1 MLGAT
6 GSSSKERFIL
16 NKKKILVGM
25 SGGVDSTVTSI
36 LLQKEG
42 YEVEGVYMKLHHK
55 PGYHESNF
63 SKAQRVG
70 AYLGVKVHFLDLSE
84 AFHDNV
90 YDYFV
95 QSYKEG
101 LTPNP
106 CVMCNRTIKFG
117 KMIEFADSVGADFVA
132 TGHYIKCDGE
142 YIYMAEDPS
151 KDQSYFLCE
160 VKKEVLPR
168 LIFPLGTWVKED
180 VKAYAAKIEVL
191 KDFATQR
198 ESSEICFVENT
209 YDEVLAKHMN
219 IDMPGET
226 IDTEGNVVG
235 THKGYM
241 HYTIGKRR
249 GFFVNGAHDPHFVI
263 DIKPQTN
270 QIVVGTKEM
279 LEESAFEV
287 KQINLFKDLK
297 TFSCTVKVRYRTT
310 AVPCHVEIDGD
321 RAKVQLDEAVFG
333 LAKGQIAAFYE
344 GDKLLGGGV
353 IC

>member
-1 MLGAT
+1 M
-6 GSSSKERFIL
+6 SNR
-16 NKKKILVGM
+16 KKVLVGM

-55 PGYHESNF
+55 PGYHEANF
-63 SKAQRVG
+63 TKAQRVG
-70 AYLGVKVHFLDLSE
+70 AYLGVKVHFLDISE
-84 AFHDNV
+84 EFNKQV
-90 YDYFV
+90 YSYFV
-95 QSYKEG
+95 ESYKEG

-117 KMIEFADSVGADFVA
+117 KMVEFADSIGADHVA

-142 YIYMAEDPS
+142 FIYNAEDPN

-168 LIFPLGTWVKED
+168 LLFPLGTWIKDD
-180 VKAYAAKIEVL
+180 VKAYAADIEVL
-191 KDFATQR
+191 KDFATQK
-198 ESSEICFVENT
+198 ESSEICFVENS
-209 YDEVLAKHMN
+209 YDEVLAKHME
-219 IDMPGET
+219 IDMPGEA

-249 GFFVNGAHDPHFVI
+249 GFFVNGAHDPHFVL
-263 DIKPQTN
+263 DIKPETN
-270 QIVVGTKEM
+270 QIVVGTKEK
-279 LEESAFEV
+279 LEENEFEV
-287 KQINLFKDLK
+287 KQINLFKDL
-297 TFSCTVKVRYRTT
+297 TEFDCMVKVRYRTT
-310 AVPCHVEIDGD
+310 AVPCHVVITDG
-321 RAKVQLDEAVFG
+321 RAKVVLHKPVFG

-344 GDKLLGGGV
+344 DDKLLGGGV

>member
-1 MLGAT
+1 
-6 GSSSKERFIL
+6 
-16 NKKKILVGM
+16 
-25 SGGVDSTVTSI
+25 
-36 LLQKEG
+36 
-42 YEVEGVYMKLHHK
+42 
-55 PGYHESNF
+55 
-63 SKAQRVG
+63 
-70 AYLGVKVHFLDLSE
+70 LGVKVHFLDLSE

-142 YIYMAEDPS
+142 YIYMAEDPN

>member
-1 MLGAT
+1 MTEG
-6 GSSSKERFIL
+6 
-16 NKKKILVGM
+16 KKKKVLVGM

-42 YEVEGVYMKLHHK
+42 YEVEGVYMKLHQK

-63 SKAQRVG
+63 TKVQRVA
-70 AYLGVKVHFLDLSE
+70 AYLGVKVHFLDLSAE
-84 AFHDNV
+84 FDKEV
-90 YDYFV
+90 YSYFV
-95 QSYKEG
+95 ESYKEG

-106 CVMCNRTIKFG
+106 CVMCNRNIKFG
-117 KMIEFADSVGADFVA
+117 KMIEFADTIGAAYIA

-142 YIYMAEDPS
+142 FIYMADDPN

-160 VKKEVLPR
+160 VKPEVLPR

-180 VKAYAAKIEVL
+180 VKAYAADIEVL
-191 KDFATQR
+191 KDFATQK

-209 YDEVLAKHMN
+209 YDEVLAKHMD

-226 IDTEGNVVG
+226 VDTEGNVVG

-249 GFFVNGAHDPHFVI
+249 GFFVNGAHDPHFVL
-263 DIKPQTN
+263 DIKPKSN
-270 QIVVGTKEM
+270 QIVVGTKEQ
-279 LEESAFEV
+279 LEAYAFEM
-287 KQINLFKDLK
+287 KQINLFKAMK
-297 TFSCTVKVRYRTT
+297 TFECMVKVRYRTT
-310 AVPCHVEIDGD
+310 AVPCRVEIEGE
-321 RAKVQLDEAVFG
+321 RAKVTLKEAVFG

-344 GDKLLGGGV
+344 EDKLIGGGV

>member
-1 MLGAT
+1 M
-6 GSSSKERFIL
+6 
-16 NKKKILVGM
+16 KKRVLVGM
-25 SGGVDSTVTSI
+25 SGGVDSTVTAV

-42 YEVEGVYMKLHHK
+42 YEVVGVYMKLHDK
-55 PGYHESNF
+55 PGYHEANWQ
-63 SKAQRVG
+63 KVRKVAD
-70 AYLGVKVHFLDLSE
+70 YLGIEVHFHDLSE
-84 AFHDNV
+84 AFDENV

-95 QSYKEG
+95 ESYKAG

-117 KMIEFADSVGADFVA
+117 KMIEFADSLGIEHVA
-132 TGHYIKCDGE
+132 TGHYLQSDGN
-142 YIYMAEDPS
+142 YIYAAEDAN

-180 VKAYAAKIEVL
+180 VKAFAAEIEVL
-191 KDFATQR
+191 KEFATQP
-198 ESSEICFVENT
+198 ESSEICFVENS

-226 IDTEGNVVG
+226 VDTEGNVVG

-249 GFFVNGAHDPHFVI
+249 GFFVNGAHDPHFVL
-263 DIKPQTN
+263 DIKPEKN
-270 QIVVGTKEM
+270 QIVVGTREK
-279 LEESAFEV
+279 LEVYGFEV
-287 KQINLFKDLK
+287 KQINLFEDLSE
-297 TFSCTVKVRYRTT
+297 FDCEVKVRYRTK
-310 AVPCHVEIDGD
+310 AVPCHVKIEGD
-321 RAKVQLDEAVFG
+321 KASVTLEEPVFG
-333 LAKGQIAAFYE
+333 LAKGQAAAFYD
-344 GDKLLGGGV
+344 GRRLLGGGI

>member
-1 MLGAT
+1 MT
-6 GSSSKERFIL
+6 DNR
-16 NKKKILVGM
+16 KKKVLVGM

-55 PGYHESNF
+55 PGYHEENF
-63 SKAQRVG
+63 TKAQRV
-70 AYLGVKVHFLDLSE
+70 AEYLGVKVHFLDLSE
-84 AFHDNV
+84 EFKGNV
-90 YDYFV
+90 YNYFV
-95 QSYKEG
+95 ESYKEG

-117 KMIEFADSVGADFVA
+117 KMVEFADSIGADHVA

-142 YIYMAEDPS
+142 FIYAAEDAN

-168 LIFPLGTWVKED
+168 LLFPLGTWIKPD
-180 VKAYAAKIEVL
+180 VKAYAANIEVL
-191 KDFATQR
+191 KDFATQA

-209 YDEVLAKHMN
+209 YDEVLAKHME
-219 IDMPGET
+219 IDMPG
-226 IDTEGNVVG
+226 DVVDREGNVVG

-249 GFFVNGAHDPHFVI
+249 GFTVDGAHDPHYVLEI
-263 DIKPQTN
+263 NAKTN
-270 QIVVGTKEM
+270 QIVVGTKEK
-279 LEESAFEV
+279 LEENEFEV
-287 KQINLFKDLK
+287 KQINLFKDL
-297 TFSCTVKVRYRTT
+297 TEFDCMVKVRYRTT
-310 AVPCHVEIDGD
+310 AVPCHVVISEG
-321 RAKVQLDEAVFG
+321 RAKVTLNEPVFG

>member
-1 MLGAT
+1 
-6 GSSSKERFIL
+6 
-16 NKKKILVGM
+16 M

-55 PGYHESNF
+55 PGYHEENF
-63 SKAQRVG
+63 TKAKRVA

-84 AFHDNV
+84 DFDKEV
-90 YDYFV
+90 YQYFV
-95 QSYKEG
+95 QSYKDG

-117 KMIEFADSVGADFVA
+117 KMVEFADSLGIEKVA

-142 YIYMAEDPS
+142 FIYMAEDEN

-168 LIFPLGTWVKED
+168 LVFPLGTWKKPD
-180 VKAYAAKIEVL
+180 VKAYASKIEVL
-191 KDFATQR
+191 KDFATQA
-198 ESSEICFVENT
+198 ESSEICFVENS
-209 YDEVLAKHMN
+209 YDEVLERHMD
-219 IDMPGET
+219 IDIPGET
-226 IDTEGNVVG
+226 VDTQGNVVG

-241 HYTIGKRR
+241 HYTIGKRK
-249 GFFVNGAHDPHFVI
+249 GFFVNGAHDPHFVLE
-263 DIKPQTN
+263 IKPKEN
-270 QIVVGTKEM
+270 QIVVGTKEK
-279 LEESAFEV
+279 LEENAFEV
-287 KQINLFKDLK
+287 KQINLFKDL
-297 TFSCTVKVRYRTT
+297 TEFDCMVKVRYRTT
-310 AVPCHVEIDGD
+310 AVPCHVKIEDGH
-321 RAKVQLDEAVFG
+321 AKVTLKKPVFG

-344 GDKLLGGGV
+344 DDKLLGGGV